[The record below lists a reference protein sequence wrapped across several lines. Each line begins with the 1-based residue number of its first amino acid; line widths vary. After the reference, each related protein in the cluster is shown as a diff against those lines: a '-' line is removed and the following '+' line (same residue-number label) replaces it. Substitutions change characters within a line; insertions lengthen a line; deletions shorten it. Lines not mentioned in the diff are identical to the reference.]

1 MSIQE
6 ISTIVIAAT
15 ALITAIAT
23 IVLAIVTWRYVRLT
37 REMLEHSYK
46 PEVVV
51 RLLHRNVTRIQVEA
65 TEYTDGAVISL
76 SVKNIGSGVAR
87 KIEFEGDLSF
97 CPCVYGSGLRDI
109 YFLVNGID
117 RLAPGDE
124 KKSDKG
130 FVVNQSR
137 DPNQL
142 QTTIKG
148 TWEDSKEMKHCGD
161 FNLNFA
167 DPDLPPAHGSQE

>member
-15 ALITAIAT
+15 ALITAAAT
-23 IVLAIVTWRYVRLT
+23 VVLAIITRRYVRLT
-37 REMLEHSYK
+37 REMLEASYK
-46 PEVVV
+46 PEVVI
-51 RLLHRNVTRIQVEA
+51 RLLHRNVATIKVAA

-76 SVKNIGSGVAR
+76 SVKNIGPGVAR

-97 CPCVYGSGLRDI
+97 CPCEYGSRLRDI

-117 RLAPGDE
+117 RLAPGEE
-124 KKSDKG
+124 KRVDKG

-142 QTTIKG
+142 QTTIRG
-148 TWEDSKEMKHCGD
+148 TWEDSKKKKHYED

-167 DPDLPPAHGSQE
+167 DPDLPPADGS